1 MVDGARAATPP
12 VAPPTI
18 PRRRYA
24 LRKTDQSGRTLRC
37 HTLDKEA
44 QMRPASDCS
53 NMTELRAE
61 IDDLDRQLVALLV
74 TRASYID
81 RAVELK
87 SAVGL
92 QARIDARV
100 DEVLGNVRRRAEE
113 QGLDP
118 DLAEALWTRI
128 IEWSIAREERV
139 LGPSVER
146 KT

>member
-1 MVDGARAATPP
+1 
-12 VAPPTI
+12 
-18 PRRRYA
+18 
-24 LRKTDQSGRTLRC
+24 
-37 HTLDKEA
+37 
-44 QMRPASDCS
+44 MRPASDCR

-61 IDDLDRQLVALLV
+61 IDALDRQLVALLV
-74 TRASYID
+74 KRASYID
-81 RAVELK
+81 RAIDLK

-92 QARIDARV
+92 QARITTRV
-100 DEVLGNVRRRAEE
+100 DEVLGNVRARAEE

-128 IEWSIAREERV
+128 IDWSIAREERV

>member
-1 MVDGARAATPP
+1 
-12 VAPPTI
+12 
-18 PRRRYA
+18 
-24 LRKTDQSGRTLRC
+24 
-37 HTLDKEA
+37 
-44 QMRPASDCS
+44 MRPASDCS